1 MTLTPLPTVIS
12 FQEPNIQHQH
22 DAITDPELAKKL
34 EKKYHI
40 LRLFAQRK
48 KDAIKKIIVKG
59 MIRSWKGS
67 SVKGLIKKYD
77 DLIASASKDDQ
88 DHTYGIMGAQITAL
102 YRNFMLANGTGIKT
116 RASIREKRQSFI
128 ATGEYYE
135 KMRTVVR

>member
-1 MTLTPLPTVIS
+1 MTLTHLPTVIS

-22 DAITDPELAKKL
+22 DAITDSELAKKL

-67 SVKGLIKKYD
+67 SVKGLLKKFE
-77 DLIASASKDDQ
+77 LTSGTDQ
-88 DHTYGIMGAQITAL
+88 ENTYGIMGSQITAL

>member
-1 MTLTPLPTVIS
+1 MTLTPLPTAIS

-67 SVKGLIKKYD
+67 SVKGLLKKIK
-77 DLIASASKDDQ
+77 LTSGTDQ
-88 DHTYGIMGAQITAL
+88 ENTYGIMGSQITAL

>member
-40 LRLFAQRK
+40 LRIFAQRK
-48 KDAIKKIIVKG
+48 KDKIKGVIIKEVL
-59 MIRSWKGS
+59 RAWKSGTS
-67 SVKGLIKKYD
+67 
-77 DLIASASKDDQ
+77 Q
-88 DHTYGIMGAQITAL
+88 DKAFGRMGDKITAL